1 MTEVRIMIRIAI
13 VEDEQNYID
22 QLTGYIEK
30 YEKEAGEEFSIT
42 TFRDGDQIVNGYSGN
57 YEIILMDIQMK
68 FMDGMSAAEAIR
80 KLDSEVIIMF
90 TTNMAHFAI
99 RGYQVDALDYMV
111 KPIEYFSFSQ
121 KLNKAIVK
129 INNRDLHYIAVPIE
143 DGMQKME
150 IENISYVESHHH
162 VLIYH
167 YKGNCINSH
176 GTMTELEETLTPY
189 FFYRSNKGY
198 LVNLKSVE
206 GVKNG
211 CCIIG
216 REQLAI
222 SRSKQKPFMEALV
235 NYMGRVIK

>member
-1 MTEVRIMIRIAI
+1 MIRIAI
-13 VEDEQNYID
+13 VEDEQIYID
-22 QLTGYIEK
+22 QLTGYIER
-30 YEKEAGEEFSIT
+30 YEKEAGEEISIT
-42 TFRDGDQIVNGYSGN
+42 TFNDGDQIVNGYSGN

-90 TTNMAHFAI
+90 TTNMANFAI

-121 KLNKAIVK
+121 KLKKAIVK
-129 INNRDLHYIAVPIE
+129 INNRNLHFIAVPVE

-150 IENISYVESHHH
+150 IENISYIESQRH

-167 YKGNCINSH
+167 YKGNYINSH
-176 GTMTELEETLTPY
+176 GTMAELEETLAPY

-198 LVNLKSVE
+198 LVNLKYVE

-211 CCIIG
+211 CCVIG
-216 REQLAI
+216 REQLVI
-222 SRSKQKPFMEALV
+222 SRSRQKSFMEALV
-235 NYMGRVIK
+235 NYMGGVIK